1 MALTTSAVHSDVA
14 RGGGVTRGAALRS
27 AQREPCKA
35 TWLWGGGRRHPRGGT
50 SLGKSVL
57 ACECGCVLVSWAH
70 GTVST

>member
-14 RGGGVTRGAALRS
+14 RGGGRHPQGGTSLPTASRARRRGS
-27 AQREPCKA
+27 
-35 TWLWGGGRRHPRGGT
+35 GGRHPRGGT

>member
-14 RGGGVTRGAALRS
+14 RGGG
-27 AQREPCKA
+27 
-35 TWLWGGGRRHPRGGT
+35 RHPRGGT

-57 ACECGCVLVSWAH
+57 ACKCGCVLVSWAH

>member
-1 MALTTSAVHSDVA
+1 MALTTSAVQGDAA
-14 RGGGVTRGAALRS
+14 RGWGASPAGLHFAPHSVSRARRRGSGG
-27 AQREPCKA
+27 
-35 TWLWGGGRRHPRGGT
+35 RHPRGGT